1 MYLYMHTHFCR
12 CVFRAFTYICFISKC
27 IYMYAH
33 KKQMTVASYFTG
45 PGNMKKHAQAQVQT
59 HTHTDIHAHI
69 YSLIGS

>member
-1 MYLYMHTHFCR
+1 
-12 CVFRAFTYICFISKC
+12 
-27 IYMYAH
+27 MYAH